1 MEFFKLNTFF
11 LFLIFHLYFFFGKK
25 WWKSLLF
32 LFISNQGGC
41 FVWDS
46 HNWIIITNFLDLTF
60 FHNFLYKKTEFYGW
74 CYGNDSKESFF
85 SILFFCQM
93 TNIKREVSNKF
104 LNLFK
109 KIRWEILTIKIVIL
123 LWISLYYISSRR
135 RNKKKFYP
143 KFGKKILKNQISQR
157 SSWNFHGHPKK
168 FVTKHDF
175 FFKFIFLKGPF
186 VMISPGSILGCGTS
200 WHYF

>member
-11 LFLIFHLYFFFGKK
+11 LFLIIISSNFFFLEKNWRG
-25 WWKSLLF
+25 
-32 LFISNQGGC
+32 III
-41 FVWDS
+41 FVWFFLLIKGGQEILFWGDS
-46 HNWIIITNFLDLTF
+46 HNWIIIITNFLDMTF
-60 FHNFLYKKTEFYGW
+60 FSQFFLYKKQFLW
-74 CYGNDSKESFF
+74 MMLYGNSKESGFF
-85 SILFFCQM
+85 YLNFFFAKW
-93 TNIKREVSNKF
+93 TNLKREVSNKF

-168 FVTKHDF
+168 
-175 FFKFIFLKGPF
+175 IR
-186 VMISPGSILGCGTS
+186 
-200 WHYF
+200 Y

>member
-1 MEFFKLNTFF
+1 MFW
-11 LFLIFHLYFFFGKK
+11 G
-25 WWKSLLF
+25 
-32 LFISNQGGC
+32 
-41 FVWDS
+41 DS
-46 HNWIIITNFLDLTF
+46 HNWIIIITNFLDLTF
-60 FHNFLYKKTEFYGW
+60 FSQFFYIKNSFYGW
-74 CYGNDSKESFF
+74 CYMGIAKRAVFF
-85 SILFFCQM
+85 YLNFFCQM
-93 TNIKREVSNKF
+93 TNLKREVSNKF

-168 FVTKHDF
+168 
-175 FFKFIFLKGPF
+175 IR
-186 VMISPGSILGCGTS
+186 
-200 WHYF
+200 Y

>member
-1 MEFFKLNTFF
+1 MGMIAKRAFFY
-11 LFLIFHLYFFFGKK
+11 LIFLPNDKHKK
-25 WWKSLLF
+25 MCL
-32 LFISNQGGC
+32 
-41 FVWDS
+41 
-46 HNWIIITNFLDLTF
+46 TNFWNVL
-60 FHNFLYKKTEFYGW
+60 
-74 CYGNDSKESFF
+74 
-85 SILFFCQM
+85 
-93 TNIKREVSNKF
+93 
-104 LNLFK
+104 K

-175 FFKFIFLKGPF
+175 FFQIHFLKGPF

-200 WHYF
+200 WHYLKKFEKGCGTVQC